1 MLKPLFKYPG
11 GKSSEYNYLKE
22 LFPKFDTYIEP
33 FVGGGAIYWAT
44 KASSFII
51 NDYSKECV
59 SIYKYCKAQDSL
71 FIDYVTDISTFW
83 DNKDNLANE
92 IKELLLNGGSYAK
105 YDDAL
110 TYGLKKLPIYQALLL
125 KYINNSINLKRKQL
139 AKLGITTKIS
149 NYDDNAL
156 GALGNS
162 IYMYLR
168 YLYNLTSF
176 GNNPQLKT
184 ALYLFLREY
193 AYSSMFRFNNKGEFN
208 VPFGGNTYAKK
219 DFKHRLNQLTDD
231 KVINKL
237 DKTIILQGDFSKA
250 FVDKDNTFMFL
261 DPPYDTKFSTYNL
274 HNFDSNEQVRLRD
287 ELLKLSKTKWLL
299 DIKST
304 DFIKEL
310 YNAKG
315 LYIKTFNKHYSV
327 NFKNRNN
334 KDTSHLIITNY
345 KK

>member
-22 LFPKFDTYIEP
+22 LFPKFDTYVEP

-71 FIDYVTDISTFW
+71 FIDYVTDISTLW

-105 YDDAL
+105 YDDTL
-110 TYGLKKLPIYQALLL
+110 TYGLKKLPIYQDLLL

-139 AKLGITTKIS
+139 AKLSTTTKIS

-156 GALGNS
+156 GALGNG

-176 GNNPQLKT
+176 NTNPQLKT

-219 DFKHRLNQLTDD
+219 DFKHRLNQLTDN

-237 DKTIILQGDFSKA
+237 NKTIILQGDFSKA
-250 FVDKDNTFMFL
+250 LADRDNTFMFL
-261 DPPYDTKFSTYNL
+261 DPPYDTKFNTYNL

-299 DIKST
+299 DIKAT

-345 KK
+345 KM